1 MQRLRLTQSI
11 STSVNVLIGKVMFN
25 NLENVADSNFW
36 LQTKITICTPQKIQ
50 QFVFVLVFFFASYSL
65 HHIWGEKCI
74 FCTESVVLIGSSSLS
89 ASSLSLQMCG
99 VQKDGTQVQM
109 LTMDLTVS
117 EPLLAAG
124 TEYKN
129 QKVAKT
135 KLKKNLNWEA
145 TTKAIQRN

>member
-1 MQRLRLTQSI
+1 
-11 STSVNVLIGKVMFN
+11 
-25 NLENVADSNFW
+25 
-36 LQTKITICTPQKIQ
+36 
-50 QFVFVLVFFFASYSL
+50 
-65 HHIWGEKCI
+65 
-74 FCTESVVLIGSSSLS
+74 
-89 ASSLSLQMCG
+89 
-99 VQKDGTQVQM
+99 M

-135 KLKKNLNWEA
+135 KLKKTLNWEA